1 MSASR
6 WNENEPGV
14 YTREFD
20 ASHIGCVVAGDG
32 AAAWSVGHLRRT
44 DMAVVTRFARTVG
57 AAKRAATA
65 EWKRIK
71 GGAQ

>member
-1 MSASR
+1 MKATR
-6 WNENEPGV
+6 WLESNPGV

-32 AAAWSVGHLRRT
+32 AAAWSVGHLCRT
-44 DMAVVTRFARTVG
+44 DIMGVTRFASTVL

-65 EWKRIK
+65 EWKRMK
-71 GGAQ
+71 GGAS